1 MDIPKRKRRRKRRQ
15 SQPPLA
21 LSNSTPGLLEPP
33 LPPTQHT
40 ADEDGGG
47 PSTST
52 SSTKRK
58 RIRSSSWSPKKK
70 NNKGKEKE
78 FLIAPPVVFAP
89 FLPPPVVIQ
98 GERDQ
103 STAGDGM
110 VFHSRSVDLLSVK
123 GRGSSKED
131 EDGDRTPT
139 NSSGVTEDV
148 SKPVN
153 TGPTTLS
160 RRLSKMGR
168 KERERE
174 RVRKDLMI
182 GRSID
187 KEAVVEKAASRGR
200 EVAYEEDVDNESD
213 KDEEDEEEDDPV
225 SHDDL
230 SVEDNSSLN
239 NLSLLQPPQSRR
251 DLGRR
256 KKGKDIAHIHS
267 RAGIAGAYK
276 STPGSPKR
284 RREFDD
290 ILVDQEGGGV
300 HRHESL
306 GDVDVEDNKGGGGN
320 DTLDVV
326 PDKESTDKKRALTKR
341 RKGLVRVRS
350 VPQLDAEEPT
360 VEETVTV
367 TPGKP
372 KSKNAKS
379 KALAAAAASISA
391 LVPAVSDNDDGGVN
405 LPNMAQPQIK
415 RSRLIALAKELRQ
428 FFPEQ
433 RQELRRVTVRLE
445 KQGMEPR
452 VKGKKAF
459 LTSDAVGIGGLAQM
473 PTKSAPIPV
482 PGVRK
487 SKRSIHRRSGSE
499 TAIVDSIEGGDAA
512 DRDGMPELEEEDEE
526 LDPRGRPPNKGDVL
540 IHVFIDQLSLFYCPA
555 FETFFCAKLRFLI
568 QL

>member
-21 LSNSTPGLLEPP
+21 LSNSTPGLLELP
-33 LPPTQHT
+33 LLTTQHT

-58 RIRSSSWSPKKK
+58 RIRSSSWSPKKR
-70 NNKGKEKE
+70 NSKGKEKE
-78 FLIAPPVVFAP
+78 FLIAPPVVPAP
-89 FLPPPVVIQ
+89 FLPPPVLIQ

-103 STAGDGM
+103 YTAGDGV
-110 VFHSRSVDLLSVK
+110 VFPSRSVELLSV
-123 GRGSSKED
+123 RGHGLSKKD

-139 NSSGVTEDV
+139 NSSGITEDV
-148 SKPVN
+148 SGPVN

-160 RRLSKMGR
+160 KKRSKVGK

-174 RVRKDLMI
+174 RVKKELMI
-182 GRSID
+182 GRAID
-187 KEAVVEKAASRGR
+187 KETVVEKVASRGR
-200 EVAYEEDVDNESD
+200 EVAYEEDDDNESE
-213 KDEEDEEEDDPV
+213 KDGNDEEEDAV

-284 RREFDD
+284 RREFED
-290 ILVDQEGGGV
+290 ILIDQEDRGIHG
-300 HRHESL
+300 HE
-306 GDVDVEDNKGGGGN
+306 GDEDNEGGGGN
-320 DTLDVV
+320 DAQDVV
-326 PDKESTDKKRALTKR
+326 PDKELTDKKRILTKR

-360 VEETVTV
+360 FEEIITV
-367 TPGKP
+367 TPGKF
-372 KSKNAKS
+372 KSKKAKS
-379 KALAAAAASISA
+379 KALAAGAASISA
-391 LVPAVSDNDDGGVN
+391 LVPAVNDNDDGGVD
-405 LPNMAQPQIK
+405 LPCMAQPQTK

-433 RQELRRVTVRLE
+433 RQELRRVTVRFE
-445 KQGMEPR
+445 KQGMEPK

-459 LTSDAVGIGGLAQM
+459 LTGDAVGVSGSTQM

-482 PGVRK
+482 PGFRK
-487 SKRSIHRRSGSE
+487 SKRNIHRRSGSE
-499 TAIVDSIEGGDAA
+499 SAIVDPIESGNDV
-512 DRDGMPELEEEDEE
+512 DRNDVEEDEE
-526 LDPRGRPPNKGDVL
+526 LDPRGRPPKKGDLL
-540 IHVFIDQLSLFYCPA
+540 IHVFIDQLSLMSS
-555 FETFFCAKLRFLI
+555 I
-568 QL
+568 

>member
-1 MDIPKRKRRRKRRQ
+1 MDTPKRKRRRKRRQ
-15 SQPPLA
+15 SQPPQA
-21 LSNSTPGLLEPP
+21 LSNSIPGLLEPP
-33 LPPTQHT
+33 LPTTQHT

-58 RIRSSSWSPKKK
+58 RIRSSSWSPAKRK
-70 NNKGKEKE
+70 NNKGMEKA
-78 FLIAPPVVFAP
+78 FLIAPPVVSVP
-89 FLPPPVVIQ
+89 SFLPPVLIQ

-103 STAGDGM
+103 SAAGDG
-110 VFHSRSVDLLSVK
+110 VVSHSRSVELFVK
-123 GRGSSKED
+123 DQGSSKKG

-148 SKPVN
+148 SGPVN
-153 TGPTTLS
+153 TGPTNLS
-160 RRLSKMGR
+160 RKRSKMGK

-174 RVRKDLMI
+174 RVRKDLI
-182 GRSID
+182 GKSID
-187 KEAVVEKAASRGR
+187 KDAVVEKAASRGR
-200 EVAYEEDVDNESD
+200 EVTYDEDDDNESD
-213 KDEEDEEEDDPV
+213 KDENYEDEDDAV
-225 SHDDL
+225 SHDDF

-239 NLSLLQPPQSRR
+239 NFSLLQPPQSRR
-251 DLGRR
+251 ELGRR

-290 ILVDQEGGGV
+290 ILVDQEGEVIYG
-300 HRHESL
+300 RESL
-306 GDVDVEDNKGGGGN
+306 GDVDVEDNEGGGDN
-320 DTLDVV
+320 DALDVV

-350 VPQLDAEEPT
+350 VPQLDGENPTPYTIEEI
-360 VEETVTV
+360 VTI

-372 KSKNAKS
+372 KSKKIKS

-391 LVPAVSDNDDGGVN
+391 LVPAVSDNGDGVVDP
-405 LPNMAQPQIK
+405 LNMAQTQTK

-433 RQELRRVTVRLE
+433 RQELRRVTVRFE
-445 KQGMEPR
+445 KQGMEPSG
-452 VKGKKAF
+452 KAKKAF
-459 LTSDAVGIGGLAQM
+459 LTSDVGVGGSAQM
-473 PTKSAPIPV
+473 PTKSAPVPV

-499 TAIVDSIEGGDAA
+499 SAIVDSIEGDAA
-512 DRDGMPELEEEDEE
+512 DRDGMPEVEEEDGE
-526 LDPRGRPPNKGDVL
+526 LDPRGRPPKKGDIL
-540 IHVFIDQLSLFYCPA
+540 IHVFIDQLSLLSSF
-555 FETFFCAKLRFLI
+555 
-568 QL
+568 

>member
-15 SQPPLA
+15 SQPPPA
-21 LSNSTPGLLEPP
+21 LSKSNPGLLEPP
-33 LPPTQHT
+33 LPTTQHT

-70 NNKGKEKE
+70 NSKGKEKE
-78 FLIAPPVVFAP
+78 FLIAPPAVSAP
-89 FLPPPVVIQ
+89 FLPPVLIQ

-103 STAGDGM
+103 YTAGDGV
-110 VFHSRSVDLLSVK
+110 VFHSRSMELLS
-123 GRGSSKED
+123 GRGHGSSNKD

-139 NSSGVTEDV
+139 NSSGITEDV
-148 SKPVN
+148 SGPVN

-160 RRLSKMGR
+160 RKRSKVGKKDR
-168 KERERE
+168 ERERE
-174 RVRKDLMI
+174 RVKKDVMI
-182 GRSID
+182 GGSID
-187 KEAVVEKAASRGR
+187 KETAIEKAASRGR
-200 EVAYEEDVDNESD
+200 EVAYEEDDDNERSD
-213 KDEEDEEEDDPV
+213 KDGNDEEEDDAV

-239 NLSLLQPPQSRR
+239 NFSLLQPPQSSR

-284 RREFDD
+284 RREFVD
-290 ILVDQEGGGV
+290 ILVDQEGGGI
-300 HRHESL
+300 HGHELL
-306 GDVDVEDNKGGGGN
+306 GDVDVEDNEGGGG
-320 DTLDVV
+320 DDAQDIVA
-326 PDKESTDKKRALTKR
+326 DKELTNKKRALTKR
-341 RKGLVRVRS
+341 RKALVRVRS
-350 VPQLDAEEPT
+350 VPQLDAGEPT
-360 VEETVTV
+360 VKEIFMV
-367 TPGKP
+367 TPGKAI
-372 KSKNAKS
+372 SKKAKS
-379 KALAAAAASISA
+379 KALATAASNSA
-391 LVPAVSDNDDGGVN
+391 LVPAVSDNDDGDDGGVD
-405 LPNMAQPQIK
+405 LPSMAHPQTK

-433 RQELRRVTVRLE
+433 RQELRRVTVRFE
-445 KQGMEPR
+445 KQDMKPR

-459 LTSDAVGIGGLAQM
+459 LTGGAVGVSGSAQM
-473 PTKSAPIPV
+473 PAKSAPIPV

-499 TAIVDSIEGGDAA
+499 SAIADSIEGGDGV
-512 DRDGMPELEEEDEE
+512 DRDGIPDVEEEDEE
-526 LDPRGRPPNKGDVL
+526 LDPRGRPPKKGDVL
-540 IHVFIDQLSLFYCPA
+540 IHVFIDQLSLMSSF
-555 FETFFCAKLRFLI
+555 
-568 QL
+568 